1 MFENIPNWAII
12 FYVSGYI
19 LLIPFGFLTLFFF
32 RVKKNLKIGYL
43 VGILMYL
50 ISLVIIAVLVFS
62 LPLEDFILQAF
73 ILFFVIS
80 TSPLV
85 GSGIYFLWHGITR
98 KGMDKKDEKE

>member
-32 RVKKNLKIGYL
+32 RVKKSFKIGYL
-43 VGILMYL
+43 VEILICL
-50 ISLVIIAVLVFS
+50 ISMVIIVVLVFS
-62 LPLEDFILQAF
+62 LPLENSILQAF
-73 ILFFVIS
+73 ILFFVIG

-85 GSGIYFLWHGITR
+85 GGGIYFIWHGITR
-98 KGMDKKDEKE
+98 KGMDKKERE